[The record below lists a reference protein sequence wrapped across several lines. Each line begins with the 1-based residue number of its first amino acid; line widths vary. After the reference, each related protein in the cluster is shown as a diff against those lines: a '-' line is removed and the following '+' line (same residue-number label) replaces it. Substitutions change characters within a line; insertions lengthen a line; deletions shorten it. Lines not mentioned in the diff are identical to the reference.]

1 MLTTIVP
8 SQDKTKNP
16 FTGVFSVCI
25 IYNLFF
31 FNSAEQSVSLFQTLE
46 VLMLDDNKLSSPGV
60 FMSLANLKR

>member
-16 FTGVFSVCI
+16 FTAVFSVCI

>member
-8 SQDKTKNP
+8 SQDKMKNP
-16 FTGVFSVCI
+16 FTVVFSVCI